1 MVTVRY
7 SGPARGAQMLA
18 REIDD
23 ATGMRVDAAPPQER
37 RGLGHDVVFVL
48 MRVESDVEAGLI
60 GAAALAA
67 VQRVLKVFRERHPG
81 VEVEAVEDE
90 RPTDA
95 GDP

>member
-18 REIDD
+18 REIG

-48 MRVESDVEAGLI
+48 MRVESDVEAGLV
-60 GAAALAA
+60 GAAARGCAA
-67 VQRVLKVFRERHPG
+67 GSQGVPG
-81 VEVEAVEDE
+81 APS
-90 RPTDA
+90 RS
-95 GDP
+95 GGRRR